1 MRRLISICQACLA
14 ILLCLAILT
23 ACGAKQTATVAA
35 PETKDAATDPATDPD
50 DVLTDDD
57 WDNIVAQ
64 FGNHTLTA
72 AGFSYFYWASYT
84 SFLTYHG
91 SDAQN
96 YLDLY
101 TPLDQQM
108 YSDELTWQD
117 YFINDALM
125 AFRQYCVLND
135 QADAAGFELSET
147 AQNALANAEEE
158 LQSTAEAMGFETVDE
173 YLKANYG
180 NGATLDNYLEYV
192 HDHFVVQ
199 EYTAQLQDSFDFTD
213 EEIEAYYDDH
223 AEDYEAAG
231 VYKTDVKMA
240 QLRYLMI
247 LPADDSD
254 ESYDAID
261 SAFYEMLDDWE
272 QWEDKSE
279 QGFMSFGE
287 KWSEQGFAQDFLDA
301 VAPGKIY
308 FSYFDDWVFDEPR
321 SPGDTRTWIMES
333 GDYLFYYVG
342 ELDDVYWRSQTRYD
356 MCRDTFTTFLLEQI
370 SLYSYT
376 VHEENIIISAADDL
390 YTDTDDLLE
399 ALEGLEE
406 GE

>member
-1 MRRLISICQACLA
+1 MRRLKYLQACLA
-14 ILLCLAILT
+14 IVLCLALLT
-23 ACGAKQTATVAA
+23 ACGSKQSPGTADT
-35 PETKDAATDPATDPD
+35 ETPDPAAATDAPLAES
-50 DVLTDDD
+50 D
-57 WDNIVAQ
+57 WDKIVAQ

-84 SFLTYHG
+84 SFLNYHG

-108 YSDELTWQD
+108 YSEDTTWQD

-158 LQSTAEAMGFETVDE
+158 LQGTAEAMGFETIDE

-180 NGATLDNYLEYV
+180 DGATMENYLEYI

-199 EYTAQLQDSFDFTD
+199 EYTAQLQSSFDFSD
-213 EEIEAYYDDH
+213 QEIEDYYDQNV
-223 AEDYEAAG
+223 ETYEAAG
-231 VYKTDVKMA
+231 VFKNDVKMA

-247 LPADDSD
+247 LPEDQSD

-261 SAFYEMLDDWE
+261 AVFYEMLDDWE
-272 QWEDKSE
+272 TWEDKSE
-279 QGFMSFGE
+279 EGFMSFGE
-287 KWSEQGFAQDFLDA
+287 KWSERGFAQDYLDA

-321 SPGDTRTWIMES
+321 SPGDTRTWVMES

-342 ELDDVYWRSQTRYD
+342 QLDDVYWRSQTRYD

-370 SLYSYT
+370 ERYSFS
-376 VHEENIIISAADDL
+376 VHEENIIISAAEDL
-390 YTDTDDLLE
+390 YSDPLLDAIE
-399 ALEGLEE
+399 SEEPAEGTP
-406 GE
+406 

>member
-1 MRRLISICQACLA
+1 MRRLKYLKACLA
-14 ILLCLAILT
+14 IVLCLALLT
-23 ACGAKQTATVAA
+23 ACGTRQTPENAA
-35 PETKDAATDPATDPD
+35 PETTDPAAATE
-50 DVLTDDD
+50 TGTAGSE
-57 WDNIVAQ
+57 WDKIVAQ

-84 SFLTYHG
+84 SFLNYHG

-108 YSDELTWQD
+108 YSEDTTWQD

-135 QADAAGFELSET
+135 QARAAGFELSET
-147 AQNALANAEEE
+147 AQNALANADEE
-158 LQSTAEAMGFETVDE
+158 LQQTAEAMGFETIEE

-180 NGATLDNYLEYV
+180 DGATKENYLEYI

-199 EYTAQLQDSFDFTD
+199 EYTAQLQSSFDFTD
-213 EEIEAYYDDH
+213 EEIEKYYDEH

-247 LPADDSD
+247 LPEDQSD

-261 SAFYEMLDDWE
+261 AVFYEMLDDWE
-272 QWEDKSE
+272 TWEDKSE
-279 QGFMSFGE
+279 EGFMSFGE
-287 KWSEQGFAQDFLDA
+287 KWSEKGFAQDYLDA

-321 SPGDTRTWIMES
+321 SPGDTRTWVMES

-342 ELDDVYWRSQTRYD
+342 QLDDVYWRSQTRFD

-370 SLYSYT
+370 SLYNESI
-376 VHEENIIISAADDL
+376 HEENIIISAAEDL
-390 YTDTDDLLE
+390 YSDPILDAIE
-399 ALEGLEE
+399 SEESAEGSP
-406 GE
+406 

>member
-1 MRRLISICQACLA
+1 MRRFTYLKACLA
-14 ILLCLAILT
+14 ILLCLALLT
-23 ACGAKQTATVAA
+23 ACGARQSTASAE
-35 PETKDAATDPATDPD
+35 PETANPAAADPE

-57 WDNIVAQ
+57 WDNVVAQ

-108 YSDELTWQD
+108 YSEELTWQD

-135 QADAAGFELSET
+135 QAAAAGFELSET
-147 AQNALANAEEE
+147 AQNALDNAEEE

-213 EEIEAYYDDH
+213 EEIEDYYDQNV
-223 AEDYEAAG
+223 ETYEEAG

-261 SAFYEMLDDWE
+261 SAFYEMLDDWD

-287 KWSEQGFAQDFLDA
+287 KWSEQGFAQDYLDA

-342 ELDDVYWRSQTRYD
+342 QTDDVYWRSQTRYD

-370 SLYSYT
+370 SQYSYS
-376 VHEENIIISAADDL
+376 VHEENIIISAAEDL
-390 YTDTDDLLE
+390 YTDTDDLLD
-399 ALEGLEE
+399 AMEGLEFE
-406 GE
+406 DESP

>member
-1 MRRLISICQACLA
+1 MRRLTYILKACLA
-14 ILLCLAILT
+14 IVLCLAILT

-35 PETKDAATDPATDPD
+35 PETSDAATDPD

-57 WDNIVAQ
+57 WDNVVAQ

-135 QADAAGFELSET
+135 QAAAAGFELSES
-147 AQNALANAEEE
+147 AQNALDNAEEE

-180 NGATLDNYLEYV
+180 NGATLDNYLDYV

-213 EEIEAYYDDH
+213 EEIEDYYDQN
-223 AEDYEAAG
+223 AETYETAG
-231 VYKTDVKMA
+231 VYKADVKMA
-240 QLRYLMI
+240 KLRYLMI
-247 LPADDSD
+247 LPEDDSD

-261 SAFYEMLDDWE
+261 SAFYEMLDDWD

-287 KWSEQGFAQDFLDA
+287 KWSEQGFAQDYLDA

-321 SPGDTRTWIMES
+321 SPGDTRTWIMKS

-342 ELDDVYWRSQTRYD
+342 QTDDVYWRSQTRYD

-370 SLYSYT
+370 SLYTYT

-390 YTDTDDLLE
+390 YTDTDDLLD
-399 ALEGLEE
+399 ALEGLEDLEE

>member
-1 MRRLISICQACLA
+1 MRRLKYLQACLA
-14 ILLCLAILT
+14 IVLCLAILT
-23 ACGAKQTATVAA
+23 ACGTGQTAANT
-35 PETKDAATDPATDPD
+35 ETSDPATPD
-50 DVLTDDD
+50 ETASAGSE
-57 WDNIVAQ
+57 WDKIVAQ

-84 SFLTYHG
+84 SFLNYHG

-108 YSDELTWQD
+108 YSEDLTWQD

-135 QADAAGFELSET
+135 QARAAGFELSET
-147 AQNALANAEEE
+147 AQNALANADEE
-158 LQSTAEAMGFETVDE
+158 LQQTAEAMGFETIEE

-180 NGATLDNYLEYV
+180 DGANMENYLDYI

-199 EYTAQLQDSFDFTD
+199 EYTAKLQDSFDFTD
-213 EEIEAYYDDH
+213 EEIEEYYDQNV
-223 AEDYEAAG
+223 ETYEEAG
-231 VYKTDVKMA
+231 VFKADIKMA
-240 QLRYLMI
+240 QLRYFMI
-247 LPADDSD
+247 LPADQSE

-279 QGFMSFGE
+279 EGFMSFGE
-287 KWSEQGFAQDFLDA
+287 KWSEQGFAQDYLDA

-308 FSYFDDWVFDEPR
+308 FSYFDDWCFDEPR
-321 SPGDTRTWIMES
+321 SPGDTRTWVMES

-342 ELDDVYWRSQTRYD
+342 QLDDVYWRSQTRYD

-370 SLYSYT
+370 SRYNFS
-376 VHEENIIISAADDL
+376 VHEENIIISASEDL
-390 YTDTDDLLE
+390 YSDPILDAIESEE
-399 ALEGLEE
+399 AAEGTP
-406 GE
+406 